1 MKPMTGTPEFVAWTL
16 VKACELRGHYE
27 LDDPFA
33 TERRLKGVRALAA
46 AIAQQRVVDQWCLA
60 SQTRDEPDAVP
71 LGFLEQD
78 VVRRWGDRQKVS
90 AICQNCPAN
99 VPVDPASRIPNTV
112 NWAGCY
118 GWLALRDSNRDLP
131 QKLAG
136 PNSTPLQ
143 AHIAW
148 RALWHASSYR
158 GKAAQQLAEQLEL
171 ALDPQDHGR
180 EDDPGLDDPWRLVA
194 ALRRAAQPG
203 DLQVVAKLL
212 PAGERSGR
220 VWILP
225 AHCQHCGAVSTTG
238 RPPCTTCGSREP
250 QIPARKRGSRGIRP
264 YRDLREVLT
273 SEQIVNLRQA
283 ARLQNTLNQG
293 SHQ

>member
-1 MKPMTGTPEFVAWTL
+1 MKQMTGTPEFVAWTL

-33 TERRLKGVRALAA
+33 TERRLKGLRALAA
-46 AIAQQRVVDQWCLA
+46 AILQQRVVDQWCLA
-60 SQTRDEPDAVP
+60 AQTRDEPDAVP

-78 VVRRWGDRQKVS
+78 VIHRWGDRQKIS
-90 AICQNCPAN
+90 AICQDCPAN
-99 VPVDPASRIPNTV
+99 VPANTASRTPNVV

-131 QKLAG
+131 RKLAS
-136 PNSTPLQ
+136 PDSTPLQ
-143 AHIAW
+143 ANIAW
-148 RALWHASSYR
+148 RALWQADSYR
-158 GKAAQQLAEQLEL
+158 GTAAQRLAEQLEL

-194 ALRRAAQPG
+194 ALRRSVHPG

-220 VWILP
+220 DWILP

-238 RPPCTTCGSREP
+238 RLPCTACGSHTP
-250 QIPARKRGSRGIRP
+250 LIPARKRGSRGIRP

-273 SEQIVNLRQA
+273 PEQILNLRQA
-283 ARLQNTLNQG
+283 ARLQITLQQD

>member
-1 MKPMTGTPEFVAWTL
+1 MKQTTGTPEFVAWTL

-33 TERRLKGVRALAA
+33 TERRLKGLRALAA

-78 VVRRWGDRQKVS
+78 VIHRWGDRQKVS
-90 AICQNCPAN
+90 AICRDCPAN
-99 VPVDPASRIPNTV
+99 VPADAASRTPSTV

-131 QKLAG
+131 RKLAS
-136 PNSTPLQ
+136 PDSTPLQ
-143 AHIAW
+143 ANIAW
-148 RALWHASSYR
+148 RALWQAGSYR
-158 GKAAQQLAEQLEL
+158 GTAAQQLAEQLEL

-194 ALRRAAQPG
+194 ALRRSVHPG

-220 VWILP
+220 DWILP
-225 AHCQHCGAVSTTG
+225 AHCQHCGAVSTTE
-238 RPPCTTCGSREP
+238 RPPCAACGSHAP
-250 QIPARKRGSRGIRP
+250 LIPARKRGSRGIRP

-273 SEQIVNLRQA
+273 SEQIQNLRQA
-283 ARLQNTLNQG
+283 ARLQITLERG